1 MKKLYTCLVLCL
13 TALSFTCIAQT
24 VDTNTLN
31 RLDDI
36 DHSIKANQFV
46 HVIVVREKTLEIES
60 TKNQLKEAEADKAT
74 EKSKDAAILRALSE
88 DVAIF
93 QECLDERQESLNE
106 TVAAHKS
113 RLSELDKQRAE
124 ILAGLGLEAG
134 MCEIHRIKMAEADV
148 PVSYGFPIRP
158 GGYDE
163 ARLTT
168 FRNADL
174 PFCGGC
180 VGGPPEKPATLKQF
194 VCSKCAEAY
203 RTWRKKID
211 TATEATEAV
220 LAQGG
225 ENITPLLRAHAHNDY
240 EHTRPLLDALD
251 QGFCSVEADV
261 WLVEGQLL
269 VAHELKAVRTERTL
283 QKLYLDPLFARVQN
297 NGGRVYSNGPMV
309 TLFIDF
315 KSEAT
320 NTYHTLTTILKPY
333 EKMLTTF
340 YADRTE
346 TNAITIIVSGNR
358 PRALMEAE
366 PVRHMSY
373 DGRLDDLKYPAS
385 PHLIPMISDN
395 WGKHFK
401 WRGKGPLPEP
411 EQAKVKALVAQA
423 HAQARRIRFWNAP
436 DSPAGWAIMLES
448 GVDLINTDNL
458 AGLHDFL
465 LTNTVS
471 KARF

>member
-1 MKKLYTCLVLCL
+1 MKEFYTCLALCL
-13 TALSFTCIAQT
+13 TALSFTCAAQT

-36 DHSIKANQFV
+36 DIKIQANLLV
-46 HVIVVREKTLEIES
+46 HAINVREKTLEIES
-60 TKNQLKEAEADKAT
+60 TKIRLKEAEADKST
-74 EKSKDAAILRALSE
+74 EKSKNIAIQRALSE
-88 DVAIF
+88 EVTYF
-93 QECLDERQESLNE
+93 QELLGERQESLNE

-113 RLSELDKQRAE
+113 RLSALDKQRAE
-124 ILAGLGLEAG
+124 ILAGLGLEAC
-134 MCEIHRIKMAEADV
+134 MCEIHRIKMDEVAV

-158 GGYDE
+158 EGYEE

-194 VCSKCAEAY
+194 VCSKCAEAN
-203 RTWRKKID
+203 REWRKKID
-211 TATEATEAV
+211 SAIEAAEAV
-220 LAQGG
+220 LAQGA
-225 ENITPLLRAHAHNDY
+225 EKFSPLLRAHAHNDY

-269 VAHELKAVRTERTL
+269 VAHELKAVQKERTL
-283 QKLYLDPLFARVQN
+283 QELYLDPLLERVKA
-297 NGGRVYSNGPMV
+297 NGGRVVSNGPMV

-320 NTYHTLTTILKPY
+320 NTYHTLTTLLKPY
-333 EKMLTTF
+333 KKMLTSFT
-340 YADRTE
+340 ADRTE
-346 TNAITIIVSGNR
+346 TNAVMIIISGNR
-358 PRALMEAE
+358 PRALMDAE
-366 PVRHMSY
+366 KVRYVSY
-373 DGRLDDLKYPAS
+373 DGRLDDLKSPAL

-395 WGKHFK
+395 WGKYFK
-401 WRGKGPLPEP
+401 WRGKGPLPEQ
-411 EQAKVKALVAQA
+411 EKTKLKALVDQA

-436 DSPAGWAIMLES
+436 DTPAGWTVMLEA

-465 LTNTVS
+465 LT
-471 KARF
+471 KEAGQ

>member
-1 MKKLYTCLVLCL
+1 MKEFYTSLALCL

-24 VDTNTLN
+24 VDTNTLH

-36 DHSIKANQFV
+36 DTDIQANQLV
-46 HVIVVREKTLEIES
+46 HAIVVREKALEIEL

-88 DVAIF
+88 EVTIF
-93 QECLDERQESLNE
+93 QERLGERQESLDE
-106 TVAAHKS
+106 AVAAHKS
-113 RLSELDKQRAE
+113 RLSALYKQRAI

-148 PVSYGFPIRP
+148 PVSFGFPIRP

-163 ARLTT
+163 ALLTT
-168 FRNADL
+168 FRNADI
-174 PFCGGC
+174 PYCGGC

-194 VCSKCAEAY
+194 VCSKCSETY

-211 TATEATEAV
+211 AAIEAPEAV
-220 LAQGG
+220 LSQGA

-269 VAHELKAVRTERTL
+269 VAHELKAVQKERTL
-283 QKLYLDPLFARVQN
+283 QKLYLDPLLERVKA
-297 NGGRVYSNGPMV
+297 NGGRVYPNSPML

-315 KSEAT
+315 KSDAT
-320 NTYHTLTTILKPY
+320 NTYHTLTAILKPY
-333 EKMLTTF
+333 EKMLTSFTT
-340 YADRTE
+340 DRTE
-346 TNAITIIVSGNR
+346 TNAVMIIISGNR

-366 PVRHMSY
+366 KVIYVSY
-373 DGRLDDLKYPAS
+373 DGRLDDLKKPAS

-401 WRGKGPLPEP
+401 WRGKGPLPEQ
-411 EQAKVKALVAQA
+411 EQAKLKTLVAQA
-423 HAQARRIRFWNAP
+423 HAQGRRIRFWNAP
-436 DSPAGWAIMLES
+436 DSPAGWSVLLDA

-465 LTNTVS
+465 LT
-471 KARF
+471 KEAGK